1 MEYKIDLKTLKEL
14 LCLVTKDDI
23 RRYLASAYAKF
34 EAMKIVYVTAAL
46 LSAACAPHANAASVE
61 VGAGIAQ
68 AQTHGNGTWCQEGF
82 AHTLKLQ
89 SPAFLLGVTGDISP
103 RVRWHVDAVSLGTY
117 SVDSWDTPVDANYNA
132 ATANHCNGTCLPLVH
147 ILGSGSVYGIAATLE
162 AHTTGDWQLGVAAG
176 PFLYRATWNLSV
188 PNWQAATGSPG
199 NVDWNSSGGVL
210 YSYQNHWALGY
221 TVGASISHGPLAIT
235 LAYYADGHGFAGHG
249 SDPWPP
255 LWKGQSVVMVTYK
268 F

>member
-46 LSAACAPHANAASVE
+46 LLAACTPHANAASVE

-68 AQTHGNGTWCQEGF
+68 AQTHGNGIWYQEGF
-82 AHTLKLQ
+82 AHPLKLQ
-89 SPAFLLGVTGDISP
+89 SPVFLLGVTGNISP

-117 SVDSWDTPVDANYNA
+117 SVDSWDTPNDANYSGSGYRGNP
-132 ATANHCNGTCLPLVH
+132 LPLSH
-147 ILGSGSVYGIAATLE
+147 YIGSGSVYGIAATLD
-162 AHTTGDWQLGVAAG
+162 AHTTSYWQLGLAVG

-188 PNWQAATGSPG
+188 PDWYPSAQGADGMFRPTGPISPI
-199 NVDWNSSGGVL
+199 NVNQS
-210 YSYQNHWALGY
+210 HWALGY

-235 LAYYADGHGFAGHG
+235 LAYYADGHGFSGHG